1 MTIRAVAVG
10 VEIAPTRKVVYQRAL
25 ARQSF
30 SDDSIHNDEY
40 TRGKGYPGALVSA
53 YVLAGYMSEPMV
65 AFFGPSWF
73 TTGRIDLTFIGR
85 GVQQGDEVSCRGVVK
100 EVVDE
105 DVGNC
110 RVILDVWME
119 KTDGTKAVV
128 GEASALWAGRG
139 ERRDPVT

>member
-1 MTIRAVAVG
+1 MSTLDSLFFSSRRRHTRSLRDWSSDVCSSDLSMTIRAVAVG

-65 AFFGPSWF
+65 AFFGPSAF

-85 GVQQGDEVSCRGVVK
+85 
-100 EVVDE
+100 
-105 DVGNC
+105 
-110 RVILDVWME
+110 
-119 KTDGTKAVV
+119 
-128 GEASALWAGRG
+128 
-139 ERRDPVT
+139 